1 MKSPNALFDHGPV
14 SFTPLSNSAV
24 DSVTVSQ
31 AEWSALVRQLEE
43 LKMWRDRKIVED
55 DVFRRQVQDSFLKLN
70 EEVVGLSGQ
79 VETS

>member
-1 MKSPNALFDHGPV
+1 
-14 SFTPLSNSAV
+14 
-24 DSVTVSQ
+24 VTVSQ

-70 EEVVGLSGQ
+70 EEVVGLSGK

>member
-1 MKSPNALFDHGPV
+1 
-14 SFTPLSNSAV
+14 
-24 DSVTVSQ
+24 VTVSQ